1 MEDHNELGT
10 LIREARLGRG
20 LSLGQLATAVG
31 RSSSSVRRWERGE
44 VMPAARVLGPLAEVL
59 EIDLSE
65 LEGAK
70 SRIAQLGVLGGE
82 GSGVPALTVEEPV
95 VVSQDPAPRP
105 LQEHPER
112 EAAQVGVF
120 SDVWRVV
127 TAGRQ
132 YWIGWGRGL
141 LTASVLLAMFL
152 ILLWALGELFGA
164 IGAIVDSFE
173 IGSSPTQDREP

>member
-1 MEDHNELGT
+1 MEDRNELGT

-70 SRIAQLGVLGGE
+70 RRIAQLGVLGGE
-82 GSGVPALTVEEPV
+82 GSGVPASTVEEPV

-105 LQEHPER
+105 PQKQPER

-141 LTASVLLAMFL
+141 LTASMLLAMFL